1 MLHSMTG
8 YGSAEAAV
16 GERKVA
22 IEIRSVNHR
31 FLDVSVRMPKAFL
44 PIENEIKKLVGSYAS
59 RGKVD
64 MTIQFAG
71 QQNGNTNLQV
81 DVSRAHHIYG
91 LLQKLKDDI
100 LIPGDIDLAALLPFK
115 DIFFLEGDEAIT
127 PEILWQALQPC
138 LEQALR
144 TMQVMQQTEGAVI
157 AGDMRQR
164 LAIIAGAVLDIEL
177 RAPVSLA
184 DRQKNLQER
193 VRTLCN
199 GVTVDEQRMLQEIA
213 LLSDRSDITEELV
226 RAKSHLQQFGRW
238 LDGPEPAGKKL
249 DFLVQEIN
257 REVNT
262 IGSKASDA
270 DISMKVVVI
279 KNELEKIREQLQ
291 NAM

>member
-16 GERKVA
+16 GERKVS
-22 IEIRSVNHR
+22 IEIRAVNHR
-31 FLDVSVRMPKAFL
+31 FLDVSVRMPKTFL
-44 PIENEIKKLVGSYAS
+44 PIENDIKKLVGSYAT

-64 MTIQFAG
+64 VTIQFAG

-81 DVSRAHHIYG
+81 DVSRAHHIYS

-100 LIPGDIDLAALLPFK
+100 TVPGEIDLAALLPFK

-127 PEILWQALQPC
+127 PEILWQGLQPC

-157 AGDMRQR
+157 AADMRQR
-164 LAIIAGAVLDIEL
+164 LEIIAGAVGDIEL
-177 RAPVSLA
+177 RAPLSLA
-184 DRQKNLQER
+184 DRQKTLQER
-193 VRTLCN
+193 VKTLCN

-213 LLSDRSDITEELV
+213 ILSDRSDITEELV

-249 DFLVQEIN
+249 DFLIQEIN

-270 DISMKVVVI
+270 EISMKVVVI